1 MTPVTPM
8 AVRVPATSAN
18 LGPGFDCLGL
28 AVGLWLEVS
37 ITPASRDGLSY
48 RGEGRVPDTPD
59 SLIHQGFRSVY
70 RALGRPPPTVH
81 FDVNN
86 PIPLARGLGSS
97 SAALVAGAALADAG
111 LRGVLGRDGV
121 FGLTA
126 KMEGHPDNV
135 APAVYGG
142 FTVSASTP
150 GGYLCE
156 SLLVPER
163 WTFLFAVPDF
173 ELLTSESRA
182 VLPVLYGREDAV
194 FNASRSALW
203 TAAVA
208 LDKPE
213 LLPVAARDALH
224 EPYREGL
231 IPGFAALRERLRG
244 AWTSPPTFRARGRRW
259 GRCVRTLSDGT
270 ERCRKAHARFC
281 GGAGEGVR
289 TSGERGLQFRRGCLE
304 GNCGS
309 VRVKELLDCPQ
320 HLETRVRRQ
329 SVRSPSK
336 RRVRVRK
343 GAPCS
348 PPA

>member
-1 MTPVTPM
+1 MTLL
-8 AVRVPATSAN
+8 ASVRVPATSAN

-37 ITPASRDGLSY
+37 VGPAARDGLSY
-48 RGEGRVPDTPD
+48 RGEGSVPDTPD

-70 RALGRPPPTVH
+70 RSLGQPPPTVR
-81 FDVNN
+81 FKVDN

-97 SAALVAGAALADAG
+97 SAALVAGAALADAALG
-111 LRGVLGRDGV
+111 SVLGRDGV
-121 FGLTA
+121 FELAA

-156 SLLVPER
+156 SLNVPER

-173 ELLTSESRA
+173 EFLTSESRA
-182 VLPVLYGREDAV
+182 VLPALYARGDAV

-208 LDKPE
+208 LNKPE
-213 LLPVAARDALH
+213 LLRVAAQDALH

-244 AWTSPPTFRARGRRW
+244 VGVPAY
-259 GRCVRTLSDGT
+259 LS
-270 ERCRKAHARFC
+270 
-281 GGAGEGVR
+281 GAGPTLGAVCTDAGAVR
-289 TSGERGLQFRRGCLE
+289 RCEKLMRAFVGERGQVLE
-304 GNCGS
+304 LCASEGYSFGAGI
-309 VRVKELLDCPQ
+309 E
-320 HLETRVRRQ
+320 ETLKT
-329 SVRSPSK
+329 S
-336 RRVRVRK
+336 
-343 GAPCS
+343 A
-348 PPA
+348 